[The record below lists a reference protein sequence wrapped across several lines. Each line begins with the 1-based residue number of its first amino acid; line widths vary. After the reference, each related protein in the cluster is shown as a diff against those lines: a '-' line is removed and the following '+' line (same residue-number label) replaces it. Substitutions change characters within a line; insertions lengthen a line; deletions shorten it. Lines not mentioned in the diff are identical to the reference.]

1 MFRYAQPRLTVIIS
15 DGEEVGGIGI
25 ALNSIITCLSLFQKK
40 KTFKR
45 RTDHKYSEC
54 ILTNRFVKEDTLA
67 SNQSY
72 QCVPEIGCKNMA
84 TDILKALSIFRN

>member
-40 KTFKR
+40 KHLKEELIINTQNA
-45 RTDHKYSEC
+45 YSQ
-54 ILTNRFVKEDTLA
+54 IVL
-67 SNQSY
+67 
-72 QCVPEIGCKNMA
+72 
-84 TDILKALSIFRN
+84 